1 VPPGAGAG
9 PPQATP
15 GTSLGAGRALRI
27 GLEGRVT
34 TVDPLYAATPAE
46 RDLSALLFR
55 GLVRLG
61 EGSSVEGDLASTWE
75 IATDGQTYTF
85 HLRNDARWLDGEPV
99 TSADV
104 AFTVHVL
111 QDPAY
116 DGPNGASWQNVTVD
130 TPDDQTVVFHLTDPA
145 AGFLY
150 AATQLIVP
158 EHILGALDVTTMRA
172 STFETQPVSDGP
184 FRLATLDVDGARL
197 ERLTSAPGQTPGA
210 SLDPFAPLPQASA
223 APTGAAPGLAQL
235 PAIEARFFDDL
246 TSLAAAVR
254 GGQVD
259 MAGGLD
265 PQATATLA
273 STAGL
278 AELRY
283 PQAVLTAA
291 ILNVRSD
298 QPLFRD
304 VRVRQALLQAIDRPA
319 LVSQVLAGAGA
330 VATSP
335 YPPGTEGVLPATS
348 PPPSH
353 APQSAAA
360 LLKAAGWKQASD
372 GWHRPGAKD
381 AVAFEVVTVA
391 QADNPTLYAVAER
404 VVAAWTALG
413 LKVTLSALKA
423 GDLVQGRL
431 LRHDFQAA
439 VVDMNLGL
447 DPDLM
452 PLLTSSEA
460 RRGGSNLSGFQNVA
474 FDRQLA
480 AAHAYDADPTA
491 RAKRLVDVAAS
502 FAAQLPFLPLVFPD
516 RVEVFSARLS
526 GPSPRTLGT
535 PSDRFWN
542 VLAWHLAP

>member
-1 VPPGAGAG
+1 MPPGAGAG
-9 PPQATP
+9 PTQATP
-15 GTSLGAGRALRI
+15 GASLGVGRALRI

-34 TVDPLYAATPAE
+34 TVDPLYVATPAE

-61 EGSSVEGDLASTWE
+61 EGSSVEGDLASSWD

-85 HLRNDARWLDGEPV
+85 HLRDDVRWLDGEPV

-116 DGPNGASWQNVTVD
+116 NGPNGASWQNVTVD

-158 EHILGALDVTTMRA
+158 EHILGSLDVTTMRA

-184 FRLATLDVDGARL
+184 FRLASLDVDGARL

-210 SLDPFAPLPQASA
+210 SFDPFAPLPQASA

-246 TSLAAAVR
+246 TALATAVR

-265 PQATATLA
+265 PQATAALG

-319 LVSQVLAGAGA
+319 MVSQVLAGAGT

-335 YPPGTEGVLPATS
+335 YPPETEGTLPTAS
-348 PPPSH
+348 PPPSYS
-353 APQSAAA
+353 PQSAAA

-372 GWHRPGAKD
+372 GWHRAGAKD

-431 LRHDFQAA
+431 LRHDFQVA

-480 AAHAYDADPTA
+480 AAHAYDPDPTA
-491 RAKRLVDVAAS
+491 RAKRLADVRTS

-526 GPSPRTLGT
+526 GLVPRPLGT

-542 VLAWHLAP
+542 VLSWHLAP